1 MSARGALDW
10 VAALVLAGSLA
21 RLGVVVAA
29 QLAWPLDLRYETPN
43 LCTVQVFRYGENPYS
58 PAVYDDADF
67 DDVVGLVT
75 SAEALATAASTAD
88 LPLVTPRT
96 SPQDP
101 LRESAILRFPTAT
114 LHARAPPAR

>member
-1 MSARGALDW
+1 MTSS
-10 VAALVLAGSLA
+10 AALIAFIAAVFATISGLAYA
-21 RLGVVVAA
+21 
-29 QLAWPLDLRYETPN
+29 
-43 LCTVQVFRYGENPYS
+43 S
-58 PAVYDDADF
+58 PADPTWIPGVYDDADF